1 MRISDWSSDVCS
13 SDLVR
18 AQTNDL
24 PQIDRHVLRRIKFL
38 PFARGNEQILPIW
51 REGEAMGEMT
61 VARILRNLPP
71 NDFQVPDLCGF
82 ARSEEHTSEL
92 QSRLRTS
99 YAVLCLNQKTIQ
111 VVVTRPQHMLDNTTN
126 QSY

>member
-1 MRISDWSSDVCS
+1 MCPETAIGIERKTQFIPVTQRPDLGRNAALVRERIIRRDRA
-13 SDLVR
+13 VR

-61 VARILRNLPP
+61 VARNLRNLPT
-71 NDFQVPDLCGF
+71 NDFQVPDLCGLD
-82 ARSEEHTSEL
+82 RKS
-92 QSRLRTS
+92 
-99 YAVLCLNQKTIQ
+99 
-111 VVVTRPQHMLDNTTN
+111 VVTGK
-126 QSY
+126 SV